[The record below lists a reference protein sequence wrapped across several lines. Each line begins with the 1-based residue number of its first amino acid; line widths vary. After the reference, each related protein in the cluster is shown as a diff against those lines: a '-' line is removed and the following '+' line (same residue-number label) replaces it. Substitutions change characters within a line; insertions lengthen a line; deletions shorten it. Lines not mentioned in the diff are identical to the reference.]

1 MGMTMTEKILAKHSG
16 RDSVSP
22 GDLLISQ
29 LDLILANDITGPP
42 AIDEFAPDQNLAR
55 DQRRD
60 ESLEEMP
67 DLVVGVARQIEQ
79 FGDFEAERYAGV
91 GVDAAQN

>member
-16 RDSVSP
+16 RETVAA

-42 AIDEFAPDQNLAR
+42 AIDEF
-55 DQRRD
+55 
-60 ESLEEMP
+60 
-67 DLVVGVARQIEQ
+67 
-79 FGDFEAERYAGV
+79 ERIGKPV
-91 GVDAAQN
+91 FNKD